1 MYLLVQNPGVAP
13 VEGYTLLGVST
24 TRNCGVAGTI
34 GQFGSGAKH
43 AINTLLRAGLKLLI
57 YCGKTRLEFTTRDD
71 TVNDGL
77 VTKSIKRVV
86 CKLGGTSSKTLD
98 MGWCLDFG
106 AIDWTD
112 LSMALR
118 EFVANAIDRTVRE
131 HGDFPPALLNEELR
145 VAVVEDNAVRA
156 RDGFTR
162 VFVEVNDDVQRFYG
176 ELPRRFLHFSSRPQ
190 LVKESLL
197 PKADRNLSGKRTA
210 MIYKEGVLVREIAED
225 EEASVYDYNFHD
237 GELKLD
243 ESRNSSEYEIKG
255 AAARLFRKATSQQ
268 LAPVF
273 KSLVAQEQT
282 YEATFD
288 SYYMAPSYSDPEP
301 EQKQAWQ
308 QGWELAVGPNAVLC
322 DASLSHTAEFV
333 EKKGFRP
340 KPTKAPSWI
349 SAAARC
355 GVKTAASVLDGHE
368 SNGKQVL
375 PATNAAIEAVD
386 TVWSW
391 LQQINMTQGKKK
403 PMAACFKE
411 CMQAGSET
419 MGFYREGV
427 VYFKEDIATAVN
439 KYLLQTAMEEVA
451 HYVTGATDMSR
462 DFQNYLI
469 GCFVELAYEER

>member
-24 TRNCGVAGTI
+24 TRDCGVAGTI

-43 AINTLLRAGLKLLI
+43 AINTLLRSGLRLLI
-57 YCGKTRLEFTTRDD
+57 YCGKTRLEFTTREDRI
-71 TVNDGL
+71 NDGL
-77 VTKSIKRVV
+77 VTKNIKRVV

-131 HGDFPPALLNEELR
+131 KGDFIPALLSEELR
-145 VAVVEDNAVRA
+145 VAMVEDGAVRA

-162 VFVEVNDDVQRFYG
+162 VFVEVNPDVQRFYG
-176 ELPRRFLHFSSRPQ
+176 ELPRRFLHFSGNPS

-197 PKADRNLSGKRTA
+197 PKAERNLSGKRTA
-210 MIYKEGVLVREIAED
+210 MVYKEGVFVREIQEE
-225 EEASVYDYNFHD
+225 EEASLYDYNFHD
-237 GELKLD
+237 GELRLD
-243 ESRNSSEYEIKG
+243 ESRNSSEYDIKG
-255 AAARLFRKATSQQ
+255 AAARLFRKANAQQ
-268 LAPVF
+268 LAPVL

-288 SYYMAPSYSDPEP
+288 SYYLAPSYQEPEP
-301 EQKQAWQ
+301 EQKEAWQ
-308 QGWELAVGPNAVLC
+308 KAWELAAGPGAVLC
-322 DASLSHTAEFV
+322 DANLSHTADFV

-340 KPTKAPSWI
+340 KAVKAPAWI
-349 SAAARC
+349 SAAAKC
-355 GVKTAASVLDGHE
+355 GVKTASAVLDGDE

-375 PATNAAIEAVD
+375 PATEAAIKAVD

-391 LQQINMTQGKKK
+391 LEQIKMTQGKKK
-403 PMAACFKE
+403 PVVSCFRDIMK
-411 CMQAGSET
+411 AGSEV
-419 MGFYREGV
+419 MGYYRNGV

-439 KYLLQTAMEEVA
+439 KYLLQTAFEEVA

-462 DFQNYLI
+462 DFQNFLI
-469 GCFVELAYEER
+469 QCIVEIVV